1 MRKNIVII
9 AVLVIA
15 AYAIGVEST
24 KAKGKNYE
32 DIRHQVE
39 RLWTSSDAKKARSRL
54 AKKTKKSVAKAQK
67 RLAELAK

>member
-15 AYAIGVEST
+15 AYLIGVEST

-32 DIRHQVE
+32 DIRHQLE
-39 RLWTSSDAKKARSRL
+39 RLWTSPDAKKARRRL
-54 AKKTKKSVAKAQK
+54 AKKTKKSVTKAQK

>member
-1 MRKNIVII
+1 MRKNILII
-9 AVLVIA
+9 AVIVIA
-15 AYAIGVEST
+15 AYMIGVEST

-39 RLWTSSDAKKARSRL
+39 RLWNSSEAKKSRRKL

-67 RLAELAK
+67 RLAAIAK

>member
-1 MRKNIVII
+1 MRKNILIL
-9 AVLVIA
+9 AVVVLA

-39 RLWTSSDAKKARSRL
+39 RLWSSPDAKKARKRL
-54 AKKTKKSVAKAQK
+54 AKNAKKQVTDVRQK
-67 RLAELAK
+67 IARLTA

>member
-1 MRKNIVII
+1 MPKNIVII

-15 AYAIGVEST
+15 AYIIGVEST

-39 RLWTSSDAKKARSRL
+39 RLWTSSDAKKARSRI
-54 AKKTKKSVAKAQK
+54 AKKTKKSVTKAQK
-67 RLAELAK
+67 RLAQLAK